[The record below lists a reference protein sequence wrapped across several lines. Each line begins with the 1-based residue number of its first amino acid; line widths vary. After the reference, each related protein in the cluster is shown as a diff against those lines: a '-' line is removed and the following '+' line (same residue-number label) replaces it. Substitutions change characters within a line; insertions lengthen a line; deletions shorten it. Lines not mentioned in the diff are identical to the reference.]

1 MHAWQHPD
9 GSASAEGVLL
19 DVPAPAKINLF
30 LHVVGRRDDGYH
42 LLQTAFRFVDLCD
55 RLDFAVRDD
64 GRIVCEN
71 SLPGVAPENDL
82 IFKAADTLR
91 KASGTRLGAHI
102 RCRKTIPAGGGLGGG
117 SSDAATTLMA
127 LNRLWQTG
135 LTRAEL
141 QQLAL
146 PLGADVPVFIFGQPA
161 FAQGVGEE
169 LTALSMPERAY
180 VIIKPVGSV
189 ATASIFSHPELT
201 RNSSSFIMSFFA
213 DWLTD
218 SKAANG
224 QYGSLCSDVYS
235 DVNGNDKSG
244 NSKNG
249 SGYFG
254 RNDLEP
260 VVLAQNS
267 SVKRVR
273 MLLDDLGLQS
283 RMTGSGACFFVEF
296 ATLAEARVCQQKIAV
311 KMAETG
317 NADALI
323 EQTWV
328 CQGLN
333 DHPLRNWSD

>member
-1 MHAWQHPD
+1 
-9 GSASAEGVLL
+9 
-19 DVPAPAKINLF
+19 
-30 LHVVGRRDDGYH
+30 
-42 LLQTAFRFVDLCD
+42 
-55 RLDFAVRDD
+55 
-64 GRIVCEN
+64 
-71 SLPGVAPENDL
+71 
-82 IFKAADTLR
+82 
-91 KASGTRLGAHI
+91 
-102 RCRKTIPAGGGLGGG
+102 
-117 SSDAATTLMA
+117 
-127 LNRLWQTG
+127 
-135 LTRAEL
+135 
-141 QQLAL
+141 
-146 PLGADVPVFIFGQPA
+146 
-161 FAQGVGEE
+161 
-169 LTALSMPERAY
+169 MPERAY
-180 VIIKPVGSV
+180 VIIKPAASV

-201 RNSSSFIMSFFA
+201 RDSSSFIISFFA

-224 QYGSLCSDVYS
+224 QHGSLCSDVYS
-235 DVNGNDKSG
+235 NVNSSKSG
-244 NSKNG
+244 SA
-249 SGYFG
+249 YFG

-317 NADALI
+317 SADALI

-333 DHPLRNWSD
+333 DHPLRSWSD